1 MKHLTI
7 AVFIL
12 SLAGCSYVGGSVGK
26 TKSEEFI
33 DMAKKNC
40 VALGYE
46 LNTKAYLDCTTSQY
60 NKSQERYYGPLQ

>member
-1 MKHLTI
+1 MKK
-7 AVFIL
+7 VFL
-12 SLAGCSYVGGSVGK
+12 ASMLVVLAGCNATGVGK

-40 VALGYE
+40 VQLGYE
-46 LNTKAYLDCTTSQY
+46 PNTKAYLDCTTSQY